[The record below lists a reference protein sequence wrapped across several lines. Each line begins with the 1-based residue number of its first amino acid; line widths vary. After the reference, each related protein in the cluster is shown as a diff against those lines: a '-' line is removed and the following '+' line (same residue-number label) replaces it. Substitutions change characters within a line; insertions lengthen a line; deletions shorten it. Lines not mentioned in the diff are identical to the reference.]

1 MSCSPATTTPPTRRW
16 WPSWGARS
24 QRIHTN
30 VQVGTQILFIEAH
43 NELCISFAVLVTDKV
58 RRTAKFMCMVA
69 KGIPIVGPG
78 WLSQSKETKTFQGMI
93 HTMVELSSFFILEIF
108 FHPQILGYT
117 LSRTKSPRR
126 SGVSVSAGLSE
137 RLQRRL
143 CSQITKFTRPS
154 RWFLPLNSLKVQ
166 NSYQHVMMLS
176 VSQFSCISRNCRMRW
191 RPIPQVAAQEYS
203 VGRSQDLRDRI
214 GLGQGVA
221 GGGQEEEFARRRQGD
236 SPHWPTPPRARF

>member
-1 MSCSPATTTPPTRRW
+1 MSCSPATTTLPTKRW

-30 VQVGTQILFIEAH
+30 VQVGTQILFIEVH

-69 KGIPIVGPG
+69 KGVPIVGPG

-93 HTMVELSSFFILEIF
+93 HTTVELSSFFILEIF

-166 NSYQHVMMLS
+166 NSYQLS
-176 VSQFSCISRNCRMRW
+176 SCHD
-191 RPIPQVAAQEYS
+191 V
-203 VGRSQDLRDRI
+203 I
-214 GLGQGVA
+214 GLTILLHFQKLSNALAANTSSRCPGIL
-221 GGGQEEEFARRRQGD
+221 RRTQ
-236 SPHWPTPPRARF
+236 PRPS